1 MLSDMAR
8 IAIIGGGSIGEALLS
23 GLLRAGRQAKDLV
36 AAERI
41 PDRAKYL
48 ADTYSVLVTPSVT
61 DAVDNATFVVVAVK
75 PADVESVLAELAEAA
90 AKADNDSAEQV
101 FVTVAAGITI
111 TYFESKLPAG
121 TPVIRAMPNAA
132 ALVGAGVTALAKGRF
147 VTPQQLE
154 EVSALFDAVG
164 GVLTVPETQMDA
176 VTALS
181 GSGPA
186 YFFLMVEALVDAG
199 VAAGLSRQVAADLTA
214 QTMAGSAAML
224 LERMNQDRRS
234 AEGEALG
241 MRAEA
246 TAAQLRATITSPGGT
261 TAAALRELE
270 RGGLRVAVDAAVQAA
285 KTRSEQLRITS
296 E

>member
-1 MLSDMAR
+1 MLSTMAR

-23 GLLRAGRQAKDLV
+23 GLLRAGRQVKDLV
-36 AAERI
+36 VAERV
-41 PDRAKYL
+41 PERAKYL
-48 ADTYSVLVTPSVT
+48 ADTYSVLVTSVT

-75 PADVESVLAELAEAA
+75 PADVESVMGELARAA
-90 AKADNDSAEQV
+90 AAAEGDSAEQV

-132 ALVGAGVTALAKGRF
+132 ALVGAGVTALARGRF
-147 VTPQQLE
+147 VTPPQLE

-164 GVLTVPETQMDA
+164 GVLTVPESQMDA

-199 VAAGLSRQVAADLTA
+199 VAAGLSRQVATDLTA
-214 QTMAGSAAML
+214 QTLAGSAAML
-224 LERMNQDRRS
+224 LERMDQDLP
-234 AEGEALG
+234 AQGEALG
-241 MRAEA
+241 TRADA
-246 TAAQLRATITSPGGT
+246 TAAQLRATVTSPGGT

-285 KTRSEQLRITS
+285 KRRSEQLRITS